1 MRVTFKKSVLAA
13 VLATAALLPCNAVL
27 AQGLPNIGVPLGAAS
42 SPSSMPGAAIGQ
54 QGSGQG
60 QGGGQGGAQSG
71 AVQPT
76 GSDGVPP
83 QGVEGGARSGSE
95 GGSLLEAAT
104 NSVTVEITEGVGSDV
119 LMSSGRS
126 TGQATGPVT
135 TRAAVVG
142 VGDNKTEADQE
153 ASSRLSGLYVEG
165 AVVTEPTQDP
175 ALLGEGIT
183 HTSRIVWD
191 SVTQREA
198 DGDIRRIY
206 LREPLESQVGHQGE
220 IPELPSGAKLRANGN
235 LGEVLNAANQLAA
248 GADDG
253 DGAPSGDGS
262 ASTGSAATAQVADQA
277 PGGSASSGEDDTET
291 PDFRSPEVKE
301 KEEEPPVVTTTT
313 DGCEVEVDRINEV
326 AYRHSRTLVD
336 GQESV
341 GCSRDG
347 TTFAIKSTATGCSI
361 DEDLEAMRAYPTYAF
376 YYVNNSGAR
385 VSVSADCERVEG
397 EVYTI
402 YERESQ
408 CGIEE
413 DVATRSVY
421 RKAELGYTLKSGE
434 FVIVQ
439 NCERLTD
446 TPVAT
451 MEYTEDGCGTRTDPG
466 SGAVTQLERLRYVL
480 DGKDQTVQGC
490 AVTETST
497 VWTYEIADCT
507 VQIDEEAGLARVRHR
522 LFENGTA
529 AGECTAEGTV
539 FPLKRTTSGCAVE
552 IDQAAAKAWPT
563 FETYYKDGQSNTVTV
578 EDCARGGADDFYAL
592 VERGEACGLEEN
604 VAQLS
609 VYERSELGYTLP
621 QGNFVSVLAC
631 RRLSDTPLADMEYTE
646 DGCGTRTDPGSGA
659 VTQLERLRYVLD
671 GKDQTV
677 QGCAVTETSTVWTYE
692 IADCTVQID
701 EEAGLAR
708 VRHRLFENGTAA
720 GECTAEG
727 TVFPLK
733 RTTSGCAVE
742 IDQAAAKAWPTF
754 ETYYKDGQSNTVTVE
769 DCARGGADDFYALV
783 ERGEACGLEENVAQL
798 SVYERSELGYTLP
811 QGNFVSVLAC
821 RRLSDTPVATMAYTD
836 AGCGTVTDAVSG
848 AVTQLQRLHYVLD
861 GSDETVS
868 QCAITETSTVW
879 TRTTEGCTVEIDR
892 VSKLARVRDQLV
904 TNDTPSG
911 DCVRNG
917 TVYAIERTRTGC
929 SVDTDLD
936 EMKAFPRFTNYYL
949 DNNAAQQIVD
959 ECALGD
965 SPDDFYT
972 ILTSADR
979 CALHL
984 DFTSMEVFEQTMMY
998 YRLPSGTE
1006 VEVLNCHV
1014 PAEAVSVAP
1023 IETSIEG
1030 CGLFDDFG
1038 SNVSVQRQKLVY
1050 TLDDAAE
1057 RNAQGCTIRDTSPR
1071 YSHASV
1077 LCGEE
1082 ADTEAGTHALRYKV
1096 QIQIDG
1102 VPIDRTACLIDE
1114 SSVVAMTK
1122 VTDTCQSLFSHDNA
1136 NGRSFGYSRYKYE
1149 RGTAAAY
1156 ATQCEVDAS
1165 IAFAHNTSDP
1175 VSWSLDDP
1183 NKQAKALRE
1192 IYFEAYN
1199 QRVLVKSAAVLEGEP
1214 ALPYTF
1220 EGTSIV
1226 DGTPEYTGCTKTLPQ
1241 VEMAVYRRPDTTL
1254 MYEATGEE
1262 EAPLVSNACS
1272 EIQRPVWAYTRES
1285 TSCQNHG
1292 DWNTVTVRRYC
1303 YYRGSR
1309 LVEREDGA
1317 QITQNSANENSYVNA
1332 SSASGGKTC
1341 GTGGLPSPAA
1351 CSDPYSGDLSSGW
1364 NDAEGW

>member
-451 MEYTEDGCGTRTDPG
+451 
-466 SGAVTQLERLRYVL
+466 
-480 DGKDQTVQGC
+480 
-490 AVTETST
+490 
-497 VWTYEIADCT
+497 
-507 VQIDEEAGLARVRHR
+507 
-522 LFENGTA
+522 
-529 AGECTAEGTV
+529 
-539 FPLKRTTSGCAVE
+539 
-552 IDQAAAKAWPT
+552 
-563 FETYYKDGQSNTVTV
+563 
-578 EDCARGGADDFYAL
+578 
-592 VERGEACGLEEN
+592 
-604 VAQLS
+604 
-609 VYERSELGYTLP
+609 
-621 QGNFVSVLAC
+621 
-631 RRLSDTPLADMEYTE
+631 MEYTE